1 MIKKLNYGNFG
12 IFLGILSVMAVCLCS
27 CGKNTEVFLQ
37 ESEQSV
43 TQADAC
49 DTRDVEEKRE
59 SQMASVPTICVYVC
73 GAVKKPGV
81 YTLSDGCRV
90 CDAIEAAGGFKK
102 NASTDFW
109 NQAEYVTDGQMI
121 DVPTRD
127 EAGQEDAEAKVEKA
141 SEKSAQGAGDG
152 TPSADGKIDINSAT
166 REQLMQIPGVGESR
180 ADSIIRYRETTG
192 RFSKIED
199 IMNVTGIKEGLFAKM
214 KDYISTGS

>member
-1 MIKKLNYGNFG
+1 MMKKLNYGNFG
-12 IFLGILSVMAVCLCS
+12 LFLGILSVMAVCLCS
-27 CGKNTEVFLQ
+27 CGRNTEVFL
-37 ESEQSV
+37 SERGQSV
-43 TQADAC
+43 TQADGC
-49 DTRDVEEKRE
+49 DTQDVEEKD
-59 SQMASVPTICVYVC
+59 SQMVSLPTVCVYVC

-81 YTLSDGCRV
+81 YTLSGGCRV
-90 CDAIEAAGGFKK
+90 CDAIEAAGGFQK
-102 NASTDFW
+102 NASTDYW

-127 EAGQEDAEAKVEKA
+127 EVEKEDAEAKAEKA
-141 SEKSAQGAGDG
+141 SEKSAQSAGNG

-180 ADSIIRYRETTG
+180 ADNIIRYRETTG
-192 RFSKIED
+192 KFSKIED